1 MMTVQISIVKFSI
14 RVRYYRYK
22 VQEHYRAILNPI
34 EQTSRTICEYDHD
47 SPTENQILIPI

>member
-1 MMTVQISIVKFSI
+1 MTVQISIVKFSI